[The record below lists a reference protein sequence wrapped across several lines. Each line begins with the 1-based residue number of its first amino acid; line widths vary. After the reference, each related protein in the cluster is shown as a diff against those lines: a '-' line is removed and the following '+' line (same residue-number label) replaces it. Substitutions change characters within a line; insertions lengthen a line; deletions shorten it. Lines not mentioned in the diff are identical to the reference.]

1 MEHIEIDAT
10 IKDEIYECDH
20 TFWDFVDMYKLEL
33 ILALVIVVAV
43 VVVIAIIVVKSFE
56 KKHNI
61 IRQQEER
68 VIVLQQKRYQMI
80 IDNSDE
86 MLYEISML
94 GDACISSEKI
104 KEKFGWE
111 IPKRVDNL
119 SIRKLSEILHV
130 HPDDEDLFY
139 SSTEGLVAD
148 KRSKEILIR
157 LGKQDG
163 SYIWCNV
170 IYFPVLDDEN
180 NMASIVGKIV
190 DVDSSVKEKLKLE
203 LQSRTDG
210 LTGLLNK
217 QTFEDETTK
226 YIQDNTAVSSAFIFV
241 DMDFFKT
248 INDQLGHS
256 MGDQVIKDT
265 AIKLQVIFANCDL
278 VSRFGGDEFCIFV
291 KDIPAETLVDKLNFA
306 IDKLADVYS
315 NNGIRIQLTGSIGA
329 TYCSNPNVDYEQ
341 LFACA
346 DKALYEAK
354 KNGRNQFVLT
364 YI

>member
-1 MEHIEIDAT
+1 MENIEVNAT
-10 IKDEIYECDH
+10 FDEEIYECNH
-20 TFWDFVDMYKLEL
+20 TFWDFVSMYKLEL
-33 ILALVIVVAV
+33 ILALVIVVAAV
-43 VVVIAIIVVKSFE
+43 SVIAVIVVKSFK

-68 VIVLQQKRYQMI
+68 VIILQQKRYQMI

-86 MLYEISML
+86 MLYEISMQ

-111 IPKRVDNL
+111 IPKRVEDL
-119 SIRKLSEILHV
+119 SIRKLSDILHV

-139 SSTEGLVAD
+139 SSTEGLVAE

-157 LGKQDG
+157 LGKGDG
-163 SYIWCNV
+163 SYLWCNV
-170 IYFPVLDDEN
+170 IYFPVLDDQN

-210 LTGLLNK
+210 LTSLLNK
-217 QTFEDETTK
+217 QTFEADTIK
-226 YIQDNTAVSSAFIFV
+226 YIKDNTAVSSAFVFV

-256 MGDQVIKDT
+256 MGDQVIRDT

-291 KDIPAETLVDKLNFA
+291 KDIPAETLLDKLNFA
-306 IDKLADVYS
+306 IDKLSDVYS
-315 NNGIRIQLTGSIGA
+315 NNGIRVQLTGSIGA
-329 TYCSNPNVDYEQ
+329 AYCSDPTVDYGQ

-354 KNGRNQFVLT
+354 KNGRNQFVLK